1 MPPTEAV
8 QLLVN
13 SSGAVAV
20 AGMAFWIL
28 FKVLKLQEK
37 KDEQTIRAL
46 SGVAQKMSGVEKKVD
61 RVETKV
67 EALHRDHQEDKEIIE
82 KMYNHALTL
91 AKKAK
96 VYAEESYDTSRMD

>member
-1 MPPTEAV
+1 MQPQEFA
-8 QLLVN
+8 QLLIN
-13 SSGAVAV
+13 GSPAVSIV
-20 AGMAFWIL
+20 AL
-28 FKVLKLQEK
+28 FLWYLTKIGKIQER